1 MGKFSEAF
9 KHSDHKEPLEPPPTF
24 HEATFQPLP
33 QIQAGS
39 SSNQAP
45 SFACLLLSS
54 SDKIRTVNF
63 PENTL
68 SHIEEA
74 IKRVWAPGIQAQ
86 KYQAPGNYEWKLT
99 GRPCMSP
106 IGFQLMVGYGS
117 GAEAIPCRRLII
129 HILHALAAIG
139 WHIHIS
145 ADLTK
150 KQWDKDS
157 LFFKSG
163 PPLQRYFFSITFNES
178 DKVRIIDS
186 PSETVTEAFKT
197 VVAVRPC
204 SLD

>member
-24 HEATFQPLP
+24 HEATLQPPP

-63 PENTL
+63 PEHTL

-99 GRPCMSP
+99 GRPCMPPFCDVADGRVRFRSRSYSLSATHYSYP
-106 IGFQLMVGYGS
+106 PRFSCYWMAYPHLGGFDKEAVGQ
-117 GAEAIPCRRLII
+117 RFF
-129 HILHALAAIG
+129 ILQIRS
-139 WHIHIS
+139 S
-145 ADLTK
+145 APTIF
-150 KQWDKDS
+150 
-157 LFFKSG
+157 LFDNI
-163 PPLQRYFFSITFNES
+163 Q
-178 DKVRIIDS
+178 
-186 PSETVTEAFKT
+186 
-197 VVAVRPC
+197 
-204 SLD
+204 